1 MPSEGYG
8 LFDGIA
14 GRAGDVGDDDAVE
27 ACKRVEQARF
37 SGVWCAKNR
46 GLHTVFDEVSAAAG
60 GKKRVELPGSGLQGI
75 YVGLQAEGLDILVG
89 IVQNGV
95 EMRADVHETVV
106 DGVQLFAQNARNLTG
121 RVGGGVGGFRVNE
134 VDDGLGLREVH
145 LAV

>member
-8 LFDGIA
+8 LLDGVA

-37 SGVWCAKNR
+37 SGVWCAKDR

-60 GKKRVELPGSGLQGI
+60 GKEHVELFGSRIQRVCI
-75 YVGLQAEGLDILVG
+75 GLQAEGLDILVG

-95 EMRADVHETVV
+95 EM
-106 DGVQLFAQNARNLTG
+106 
-121 RVGGGVGGFRVNE
+121 
-134 VDDGLGLREVH
+134 
-145 LAV
+145 